1 MIDLIVTMII
11 NIDHEDQDSLKD
23 GQNDFQCDQDDQD
36 GVNLHSSGSQGG
48 LTGSPCLLGT
58 IIMMT

>member
-1 MIDLIVTMII
+1 MII

-23 GQNDFQCDQDDQD
+23 GQNDFQCDKDDQD
-36 GVNLHSSGSQGG
+36 DYLHSSGSQGG